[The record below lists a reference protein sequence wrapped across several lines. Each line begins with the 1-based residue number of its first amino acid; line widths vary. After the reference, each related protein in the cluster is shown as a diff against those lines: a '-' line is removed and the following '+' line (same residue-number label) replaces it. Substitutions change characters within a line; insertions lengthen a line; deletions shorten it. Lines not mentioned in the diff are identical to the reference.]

1 MAEGG
6 DRPPSRNADMQTEPV
21 KEFPPLLDMKAR
33 KTLRTNEKRR
43 LTNLSKRIEQHMN
56 DLGSRTELKF
66 LRKELSNQLEECIK
80 AHNLYRQSFNLAET
94 PSDDW
99 IIQLENVTAMWYG
112 RIDEYIR
119 TVNRPPSTAPS
130 NTRSIAHSNPLS
142 VRSNPTSMHSNP
154 LSVRSS
160 AHSNAISVHNRSVSA
175 HGIPVSIHNS
185 SVSVHSN
192 PVSAVQSDQAS
203 FVLRRSKQ
211 SRVLRTK
218 RSKSVII
225 PGPFRHNSR
234 SPCASLPSLD
244 GEIQFMILK
253 QSKH

>member
-1 MAEGG
+1 
-6 DRPPSRNADMQTEPV
+6 
-21 KEFPPLLDMKAR
+21 MKAR

-43 LTNLSKRIEQHMN
+43 LTNLSKRIEQHMS

-142 VRSNPTSMHSNP
+142 VRSNPIFVHNNP
-154 LSVRSS
+154 GS

-203 FVLRRSKQ
+203 F
-211 SRVLRTK
+211 
-218 RSKSVII
+218 
-225 PGPFRHNSR
+225 
-234 SPCASLPSLD
+234 
-244 GEIQFMILK
+244 GEILLPALKTIQGPSHKAFTRKRHHFSVEIYFDSLWIHLSTVAHHYPVSMEIQVMISK

>member
-21 KEFPPLLDMKAR
+21 QEFPPLLDMKAR

-66 LRKELSNQLEECIK
+66 LRKELSNQLEESIR

-94 PSDDW
+94 TSDDW
-99 IIQLENVTAMWYG
+99 IVHLENVTAMWYG

-119 TVNRPPSTAPS
+119 TVNRPPSTDPS
-130 NTRSIAHSNPLS
+130 NTRSIAHSNPRS

-154 LSVRSS
+154 LSVRSNS
-160 AHSNAISVHNRSVSA
+160 ISVHSNPGIAHSNAVSVHNRSVSVIA
-175 HGIPVSIHNS
+175 I
-185 SVSVHSN
+185 
-192 PVSAVQSDQAS
+192 QSLFIIA
-203 FVLRRSKQ
+203 Q
-211 SRVLRTK
+211 SLCIAIQCRPSRATK
-218 RSKSVII
+218 
-225 PGPFRHNSR
+225 
-234 SPCASLPSLD
+234 LPS
-244 GEIQFMILK
+244 F
-253 QSKH
+253 